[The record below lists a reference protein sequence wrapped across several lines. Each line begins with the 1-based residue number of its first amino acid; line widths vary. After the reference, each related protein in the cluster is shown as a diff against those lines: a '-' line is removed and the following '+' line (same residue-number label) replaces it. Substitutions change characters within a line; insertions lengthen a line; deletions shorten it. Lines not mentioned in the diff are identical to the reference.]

1 MSVRRIFVEKK
12 PEYAVR
18 AKELRQEIENYLGIG
33 TITDV
38 RVLIRYDVEDV
49 SEEVYKEALVTIFSE
64 PPVDFVYEES
74 FPSEEGDTIFTV
86 EYLPGQFDQRADSA
100 EQCVKLLNEEENPV
114 IKSATTYVISGTLTK
129 EQALHFGVD
138 YGKAE
143 EQVFLL
149 ELLAL
154 SLYNGDDFM
163 ERDAE
168 MNRKIYRMA
177 CEDDSQ
183 TKRETNLKQ
192 AALKA
197 SGALSGELLYM
208 KFLQGIPVAGLIG
221 GLYDGIYMKKVTDYA
236 AVKLER
242 RYLLT
247 KSEADHR

>member
-1 MSVRRIFVEKK
+1 MAGACAEG
-12 PEYAVR
+12 AV
-18 AKELRQEIENYLGIG
+18 LGLLGIG
-33 TITDV
+33 LPDIPIF
-38 RVLIRYDVEDV
+38 LA
-49 SEEVYKEALVTIFSE
+49 ALLRSLYT
-64 PPVDFVYEES
+64 
-74 FPSEEGDTIFTV
+74 
-86 EYLPGQFDQRADSA
+86 
-100 EQCVKLLNEEENPV
+100 
-114 IKSATTYVISGTLTK
+114 
-129 EQALHFGVD
+129 QALHFGVD